1 MMFLILTWI
10 ILSVIILTAVTLR
23 EPNVDSVGVKIQ
35 EAQFKEVEEEKVIDV
50 ILITLSSIFMSL
62 TIYILINY

>member
-23 EPNVDSVGVKIQ
+23 EPNVDSGGVKIQ